1 MLMIILNGKRSK
13 NMSELMNINE
23 TRIVEFEVGKI
34 NFNAYEHIKNK
45 ALNLSENLKKVE
57 VSDENIKESKK
68 LIAEVNKDVKKLEDY
83 RIKVKKEIL
92 KPYNNFEIQVKE
104 IVKIVK
110 EADDFVRTQIKKLED
125 LERENKKALVKE
137 MFEDKLKHY
146 DFNDVIT
153 FENFFK
159 ESMANKT
166 TSLDKLENE
175 LSEWL
180 EQRKMDIGVV
190 KNLGD
195 NEILKE
201 YLESFNLAQA
211 IENAKAREEKNKK
224 VEEVMKKAE
233 TSDKRYIFIISDEKD
248 AKLTE
253 MLLRENK
260 IKYIMEEK

>member
-1 MLMIILNGKRSK
+1 
-13 NMSELMNINE
+13 MSELMNINE
-23 TRIVEFEVGKI
+23 TGIVEFEVGKI
-34 NFNAYEHIKNK
+34 NFNAYEHIKEK
-45 ALNLSENLKKVE
+45 ALNLSENLKKIE
-57 VSDENIKESKK
+57 VTEENIKEPKK
-68 LIAEVNKDVKKLEDY
+68 LIAEVNKDVKKLEDH
-83 RIKVKKEIL
+83 RIKIKKEML
-92 KPYNNFEIQVKE
+92 KPYNDFEAQVKE
-104 IVKIVK
+104 IVAIVK
-110 EADDFVRTQIKKLED
+110 EADNIVRSQIREMEET
-125 LERENKKALVKE
+125 ERENKKNVIKE
-137 MFEDKLKHY
+137 MFEDKMKHY
-146 DFNDVIT
+146 DFNDGIT

-180 EQRKMDIGVV
+180 EQRKMDIGVI
-190 KNLGD
+190 KNLGN

-201 YLESFNLAQA
+201 YLETFNLAQA